1 MKTLLIAIS
10 VAALAIGGA
19 EAGNGRQQRQG
30 GQQAGQQ
37 DGQGNGQRLRKRD
50 GTGNGQGQGERLRK
64 RDGSCGRQGEGP
76 AGN

>member
-19 EAGNGRQQRQG
+19 EAGNGRQQGQGGRG

-37 DGQGNGQRLRKRD
+37 E
-50 GTGNGQGQGERLRK
+50 GQGQGERLRK
-64 RDGSCGRQGEGP
+64 RDGSCGRQGECP